1 MLRRSEN
8 DWGLGR
14 GGRIMSSGVICT
26 FVAADPS
33 LAFSVHSVAA
43 VASSLA
49 SDGLCV
55 VAVTESLPASG
66 RSSKPYSR

>member
-1 MLRRSEN
+1 
-8 DWGLGR
+8 
-14 GGRIMSSGVICT
+14 MSSSVVCT

-33 LAFSVHSVAA
+33 LAFGVHGVAA
-43 VASSLA
+43 VVSSLA

-55 VAVTESLPASG
+55 FAVTESLPASG

>member
-1 MLRRSEN
+1 MLRRSES

-14 GGRIMSSGVICT
+14 GGRIMSSSVICT

-33 LAFSVHSVAA
+33 LAFGVDGVAA
-43 VASSLA
+43 VVSSLT
-49 SDGLCV
+49 SDGLCL

>member
-14 GGRIMSSGVICT
+14 GGRIMFSSVICT

-33 LAFSVHSVAA
+33 LAFGVHGVAA
-43 VASSLA
+43 VLSSLA
-49 SDGLCV
+49 SNGLCV
-55 VAVTESLPASG
+55 AAVTESLPASG
-66 RSSKPYSR
+66 